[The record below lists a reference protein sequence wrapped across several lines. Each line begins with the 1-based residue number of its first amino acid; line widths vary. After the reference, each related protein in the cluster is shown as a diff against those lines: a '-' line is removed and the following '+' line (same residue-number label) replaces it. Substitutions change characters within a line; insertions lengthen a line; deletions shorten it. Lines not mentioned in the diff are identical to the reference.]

1 MINYIFVAGIL
12 FILALIITYY
22 YVKHY
27 NRPFSFEEYDGHEFE
42 EFCASLLEDNGFEDV
57 YVTKRSR
64 DFGADILAIKD
75 MVTYA
80 IQCKN
85 YSGPVGVKAV
95 SEIAAGRDYYDR
107 MVGVVMTNQTFTAPA
122 KEAANKL
129 KIILWDGE
137 YLEKMMNEAESGE

>member
-1 MINYIFVAGIL
+1 MMMEYIVVAGVIIVLAIL
-12 FILALIITYY
+12 IT
-22 YVKHY
+22 VIVIKY
-27 NRPFSFEEYDGHEFE
+27 NNKTISFEDYDGHEFE
-42 EFCASLLEDNGFEDV
+42 EFCANLLEENGFEEV
-57 YVTKRSR
+57 EVTKGSG

-80 IQCKN
+80 IQCKV

-95 SEIAAGRDYYDR
+95 QEIAAGRDYYDR

-122 KEAANKL
+122 KEAAKKL

-137 YLEKMMNEAESGE
+137 YLEKLMNEE

>member
-1 MINYIFVAGIL
+1 MMIEYIIVAGVIIVLAIL
-12 FILALIITYY
+12 IT
-22 YVKHY
+22 VIVIKY
-27 NRPFSFEEYDGHEFE
+27 NNKTISFEDYDGHEFE
-42 EFCASLLEDNGFEDV
+42 ELCANLLEENGFEEV
-57 YVTKRSR
+57 EVTKGSG

-80 IQCKN
+80 IQCKV

-95 SEIAAGRDYYDR
+95 QEISAGRDYYDR

-122 KEAANKL
+122 KEAAKKL

-137 YLEKMMNEAESGE
+137 YLEKLMNEE